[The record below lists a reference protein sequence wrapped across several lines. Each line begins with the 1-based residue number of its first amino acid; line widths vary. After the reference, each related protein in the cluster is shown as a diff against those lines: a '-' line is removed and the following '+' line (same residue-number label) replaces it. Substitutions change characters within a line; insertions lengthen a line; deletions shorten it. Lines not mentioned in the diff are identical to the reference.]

1 MENKKE
7 TPEETIERLFKLY
20 SEYSGGMAYKN
31 IEQLIELSGSEG
43 TKNLIISIAKDYH
56 SERLKLSLPSEEEWK
71 IKAIE
76 GWEKHPLNRSD
87 YNGINPSAFV
97 LGWQSCKEY
106 ILNLLTKGDN
116 K

>member
-43 TKNLIISIAKDYH
+43 TKNLIISIAKD
-56 SERLKLSLPSEEEWK
+56 
-71 IKAIE
+71 
-76 GWEKHPLNRSD
+76 
-87 YNGINPSAFV
+87 
-97 LGWQSCKEY
+97 
-106 ILNLLTKGDN
+106 
-116 K
+116 

>member
-43 TKNLIISIAKDYH
+43 TKKLIISIAKDFH
-56 SERLKLSLPSEEEWK
+56 SERLKLSLPSEEEV
-71 IKAIE
+71 IK
-76 GWEKHPLNRSD
+76 GFRKLCEKHQVEFTPKMITDAGALYSVF
-87 YNGINPSAFV
+87 I
-97 LGWQSCKEY
+97 
-106 ILNLLTKGDN
+106 NLLTKGEN